1 MDSGASAPV
10 APPEMAPHV
19 PIEPSPGSKRGQKS
33 TTATKDQLL
42 QLDAEIKD
50 SMKQK

>member
-1 MDSGASAPV
+1 MQRSL
-10 APPEMAPHV
+10 ETKFM
-19 PIEPSPGSKRGQKS
+19 KS

-50 SMKQK
+50 SMKAK